1 MAITQRLK
9 DFLDSKNVHY
19 DVLAHQ
25 VAYTAPE
32 LAHALHVPG
41 KEFAKVVVTKVG
53 KQFVMTVLPSTWN
66 VDLMS
71 LTRVFGTMEVRLATE
86 EELRGLFPDCEV
98 GAMSPFGNLYGLGTY
113 VDRSLTED
121 EKIVFQGGSHSDAVR
136 MRYQD
141 FATLAQATVEEF
153 HW

>member
-9 DFLDSKNVHY
+9 DFLDSKHVHY

-53 KQFVMTVLPSTWN
+53 KQFVITVLPSTWN
-66 VDLMS
+66 VDLTR

-86 EELRGLFPDCEV
+86 EELRGLFPDCEL

-121 EKIVFQGGSHSDAVR
+121 EKIVFRGGSRSDAVR

-141 FATLAQATVEEF
+141 FATLAQATVAEF
-153 HW
+153 HS